1 MRTVAVVV
9 VAAAAAAAQSPI
21 GCAIANMNP
30 QARRRS
36 VKDSSA
42 APCDSGTQIWAGVG
56 PSRPRGYRASQAARR
71 PGTDPAAVAAAAVPW
86 RLRRRTWQELGGEII
101 GTVVISEKLY

>member
-1 MRTVAVVV
+1 MVVVVVVVV
-9 VAAAAAAAQSPI
+9 VAAAVAAAAQSPI

-30 QARRRS
+30 QARQRS

-86 RLRRRTWQELGGEII
+86 RLRRTWLSLG
-101 GTVVISEKLY
+101 EKSTEHWKFSNT

>member
-1 MRTVAVVV
+1 MVVVVAAVVV
-9 VAAAAAAAQSPI
+9 VVAAAAAAQSPI

-30 QARRRS
+30 QARQRS

-71 PGTDPAAVAAAAVPW
+71 PGTDPAAAAAAAVPW
-86 RLRRRTWQELGGEII
+86 RLRRTWQQSLG
-101 GTVVISEKLY
+101 EKSTEHWN